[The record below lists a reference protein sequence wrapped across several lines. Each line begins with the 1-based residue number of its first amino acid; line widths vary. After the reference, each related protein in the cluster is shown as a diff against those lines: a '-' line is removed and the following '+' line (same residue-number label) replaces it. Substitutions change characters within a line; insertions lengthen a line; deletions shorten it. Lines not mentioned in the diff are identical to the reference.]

1 VACEKRY
8 RFASHEEATPVAR
21 VSSGL
26 MKKAYIEFRTRWA
39 SVKAVQDSELR
50 RLSPNERFDQLVDLF
65 GLRPALREN
74 RSEVRE
80 LRVVR
85 RRWAKLRQRHRALA

>member
-1 VACEKRY
+1 
-8 RFASHEEATPVAR
+8 
-21 VSSGL
+21 
-26 MKKAYIEFRTRWA
+26 MNKAHAEFRTRWA

-50 RLSPNERFDQLVDLF
+50 GLSPNERFDQLVDLF
-65 GLRPALREN
+65 GVRPALREDL
-74 RSEVRE
+74 SEVHE